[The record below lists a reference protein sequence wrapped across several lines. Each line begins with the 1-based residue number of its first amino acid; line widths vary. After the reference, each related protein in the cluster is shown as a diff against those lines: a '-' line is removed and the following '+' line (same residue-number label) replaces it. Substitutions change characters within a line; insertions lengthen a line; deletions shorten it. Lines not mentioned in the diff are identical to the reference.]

1 MLPYFLERLK
11 GLSEEGGNLLDKTMI
26 LYGSPMADGN
36 LHNHRRCPLIVLGH
50 ANGKLAGNTHVKAP
64 DGTPMANAMLG
75 MMHSL
80 GLDDLKQFG
89 DSTDTF
95 TLVANDA

>member
-1 MLPYFLERLK
+1 MLPYFLDKLK
-11 GLSEEGGNLLDKTMI
+11 GMSEGDSNLLEKTMI

-50 ANGKLAGNTHVKAP
+50 ANGKLQGNMHVKAP
-64 DGTPMANAMLG
+64 DATPMANAMLG

-80 GLDDLKQFG
+80 GMDDLKKFG
-89 DSTDTF
+89 DSTDSF
-95 TLVANDA
+95 TLVADS